1 MANTPAIKQQDVA
14 HVAKLAHLSLSESE
28 IELYTAQLQAITEHI
43 SELDA
48 VDVGGVEP
56 TFQVLDG
63 THNIW
68 RDDEIKPGLSQAEAL
83 SQASRVHKGFFVVD
97 AVIKEPK

>member
-1 MANTPAIKQQDVA
+1 MTNNPGISQAQVA
-14 HVAKLAHLSLSESE
+14 RVAQLAHLELTVEE
-28 IELYTAQLQAITEHI
+28 IELFTSQLNAITEHI

-48 VDVGGVEP
+48 VDVTGVEP

-63 THNIW
+63 THTIW

-83 SQASRVHKGFFVVD
+83 SQASRTHRGFFVVD
-97 AVIKEPK
+97 AVIKEPQ

>member
-1 MANTPAIKQQDVA
+1 MSDVSGLTTSQVA
-14 HVAKLAHLSLSESE
+14 HVAKLAHLEVSEQE
-28 IELYTAQLQAITEHI
+28 IDLYTKQLAAITEYI
-43 SELDA
+43 TQLDE
-48 VDVGGVEP
+48 VDVSQVEA

-63 THNIW
+63 THNVW

-83 SQASRVHKGFFVVD
+83 SQASRTHLGFFVVD

>member
-28 IELYTAQLQAITEHI
+28 IELFTAQLQAITEHI

-48 VDVGGVEP
+48 VDVSGVEP

-83 SQASRVHKGFFVVD
+83 SQAPRVHKGYFVVD

>member
-14 HVAKLAHLSLSESE
+14 HVAKLAHLTLTESE
-28 IELYTAQLQAITEHI
+28 IALFTAQLQAITEHI

-48 VDVGGVEP
+48 VDVDNVEP

-63 THNIW
+63 TQNIW
-68 RDDEIKPGLSQAEAL
+68 REDELKPGLSQAEAL
-83 SQASRVHKGFFVVD
+83 SQASRVHKGYFVVD

>member
-1 MANTPAIKQQDVA
+1 MANNPGINQQQVA
-14 HVAKLAHLSLSESE
+14 HVARLAHLELSSDE
-28 IELYTAQLQAITEHI
+28 IELYTSQLNAITEHI

-48 VDVGGVEP
+48 VDVTGVEP

-83 SQASRVHKGFFVVD
+83 SQAPRTHRGFFVVD
-97 AVIKEPK
+97 AVIKEPR